1 MFCSHRV
8 GGEPASLIIST
19 QIAVD
24 QRKATS
30 NSQSDGGVAIEFQF
44 PAVPIVSNP
53 DLKFEIFNSYPFRWT
68 LQRSVYHNVRFGTL
82 GMALA
87 GKLTVLLLKE
97 HKPTLS
103 GSGIKHKNSISLRT
117 SA

>member
-44 PAVPIVSNP
+44 PAVPIVSKPTLN
-53 DLKFEIFNSYPFRWT
+53 FEHFYRYPFRT
-68 LQRSVYHNVRFGTL
+68 PYRSLYHNVCFGTL
-82 GMALA
+82 EIALT
-87 GKLTVLLLKE
+87 GKLTVTVVYLQNLSSITSVCYHILK
-97 HKPTLS
+97 PYDV
-103 GSGIKHKNSISLRT
+103 
-117 SA
+117 